1 MADAVER
8 ASTRLGL
15 HKKKLRSSDIDILR
29 ESTLMNLNWPGER
42 FTMQDLLGTAEFVR
56 YIVMDARRGDYGV
69 VACTSQGQW
78 VGTARVLYLPQQNP
92 GYGFVAP
99 GIGELGVSVQP
110 EARCVGLG
118 TELICDVVEI
128 ARVRG
133 DRGVSLSVE
142 TGNPARKLYE
152 KLGFVDAGG
161 STGAML
167 LEF

>member
-42 FTMQDLLGTAEFVR
+42 FTKQDLLDTAEFAR
-56 YIVMDARRGDYGV
+56 YIVMDAQRGDYSV

-110 EARCVGLG
+110 RRAVLG
-118 TELICDVVEI
+118 WG
-128 ARVRG
+128 RN
-133 DRGVSLSVE
+133 LSV
-142 TGNPARKLYE
+142 
-152 KLGFVDAGG
+152 
-161 STGAML
+161 ML
-167 LEF
+167 

>member
-1 MADAVER
+1 M
-8 ASTRLGL
+8 
-15 HKKKLRSSDIDILR
+15 
-29 ESTLMNLNWPGER
+29 
-42 FTMQDLLGTAEFVR
+42 
-56 YIVMDARRGDYGV
+56 
-69 VACTSQGQW
+69 
-78 VGTARVLYLPQQNP
+78 
-92 GYGFVAP
+92 
-99 GIGELGVSVQP
+99 
-110 EARCVGLG
+110 G

>member
-1 MADAVER
+1 MEH
-8 ASTRLGL
+8 T
-15 HKKKLRSSDIDILR
+15 KIKFR
-29 ESTLMNLNWPGER
+29 ELTPEDTGVLYEATLMNVNWPGER
-42 FTMQDLLGTAEFVR
+42 FTMQDLLNTAEFTR

-78 VGTARVLYLPQQNP
+78 VGTARVLYLPQQNR

-110 EARCVGLG
+110 EARGVGLG

>member
-1 MADAVER
+1 MQLSGQVHAWAY
-8 ASTRLGL
+8 TR
-15 HKKKLRSSDIDILR
+15 KKLRSSDIDILR
-29 ESTLMNLNWPGER
+29 ESTLMNLNWPGESSPCR
-42 FTMQDLLGTAEFVR
+42 IFSTQPNLCGTSLWMR
-56 YIVMDARRGDYGV
+56 GGGDYGV

-110 EARCVGLG
+110 EARGVGLG
-118 TELICDVVEI
+118 TELICDVVEV

-142 TGNPARKLYE
+142 AGNPARKLYE

-161 STGAML
+161 STGTML

>member
-1 MADAVER
+1 
-8 ASTRLGL
+8 
-15 HKKKLRSSDIDILR
+15 
-29 ESTLMNLNWPGER
+29 
-42 FTMQDLLGTAEFVR
+42 
-56 YIVMDARRGDYGV
+56 MDARRGDYGV

-110 EARCVGLG
+110 EARGVGLG

-142 TGNPARKLYE
+142 TGNPARKL
-152 KLGFVDAGG
+152 
-161 STGAML
+161 
-167 LEF
+167 

>member
-1 MADAVER
+1 MEH
-8 ASTRLGL
+8 T
-15 HKKKLRSSDIDILR
+15 KIKFR
-29 ESTLMNLNWPGER
+29 ELTLEDTGVLCEATLMNVNWPGER
-42 FTMQDLLGTAEFVR
+42 FTMQDLLDTAEFAR

-110 EARCVGLG
+110 EARGVGLG

>member
-1 MADAVER
+1 M
-8 ASTRLGL
+8 
-15 HKKKLRSSDIDILR
+15 
-29 ESTLMNLNWPGER
+29 
-42 FTMQDLLGTAEFVR
+42 
-56 YIVMDARRGDYGV
+56 
-69 VACTSQGQW
+69 
-78 VGTARVLYLPQQNP
+78 
-92 GYGFVAP
+92 AP

-110 EARCVGLG
+110 EARGVGLG
-118 TELICDVVEI
+118 TELICDVIEV

-161 STGAML
+161 STGTML